1 MNMSEKIDGALQENV
16 LCLLVFDDEFCPIVR
31 NTISAN
37 LFESAVFREIASHA
51 IDYFDQFKEAIK
63 EHLADEL
70 EGVLAGSDKRKAS
83 SYRRVLDNLFLAK
96 DGMNR
101 EYVVSKLNSFVRQQ
115 NLKSA
120 IVKAVEAV
128 EDGNVDQAEIE
139 LNKGLA
145 SQMVSFEIGT
155 NFSDPKQ
162 SLQFFDHV
170 SDGIQTGIT
179 QLDNRDICPR
189 RQELFM
195 LVAPA
200 KKGKS
205 WGLIQI
211 GKWALL
217 QRKKVLHITL
227 EMSEQRVSMRYVQ
240 SFFSIS
246 KREAKVRYPK
256 FTLDEDGSFSNIV
269 MEEMI
274 RPTLKDKGIR
284 TQIASRLTREFR
296 KRPPLI
302 IKQFPTGSLTIP
314 MLNAYLDGLER
325 FHKFVPDVL
334 IVDYPKLM
342 KMDVANMRI
351 ELGAITEKLRGV
363 AVERNLALVTAA
375 QGNRDSAS
383 AMIVTDTM
391 IGEDYSQIATADNV
405 VTYTQTAQEKVIGLA
420 RLYVSNGRNDEDKF
434 VVLISQS
441 YSTGQFCLDS
451 AMLALHYDDL
461 LEKLSPTAEGRRRKR
476 AAAED
481 KE

>member
-1 MNMSEKIDGALQENV
+1 MKDELLSGALQENI
-16 LCLLVFDDEFCPIVR
+16 LTLLVFDDTFCPIVR
-31 NTISAN
+31 NTVSPN
-37 LFESAVFREIASHA
+37 LFESAIFREIASHA
-51 IDYFDQFKEAIK
+51 IDYFDQFKVAIK

-70 EGVLAGSDKRKAS
+70 EISLNGPDKRKAA
-83 SYRRVLDNLFLAK
+83 SYKRVLDNLFMAK

-128 EDGNVDQAEIE
+128 EDGNIDQAEIE

-145 SQMVSFEIGT
+145 SQVISFEPGT
-155 NFSDPKQ
+155 SFADPKQ
-162 SLQFFDHV
+162 SLQFFDSV
-170 SDGIQTGIT
+170 TDGIQTGIA
-179 QLDNRDICPR
+179 QLDKRDICPR

-195 LVAPA
+195 FVAPA

-205 WGLIQI
+205 WALMQV
-211 GKWALL
+211 GKFALL

-227 EMSEQRVSMRYVQ
+227 EMSEQRVSMRYIQ

-246 KREAKVRYPK
+246 KREATIRYPR
-256 FTLDEDGSFSNIV
+256 FTLDDDGSFSSIT
-269 MEEMI
+269 MEELT
-274 RPTLKDKGIR
+274 RPTLKDDGIR
-284 TQIASRLTREFR
+284 AQLASRLQREFR

-302 IKQFPTGSLTIP
+302 IKQFPTGALTIP

-334 IVDYPKLM
+334 ILDYPKLM
-342 KMDVANMRI
+342 KIDAQNMRI
-351 ELGAITEKLRGV
+351 ELGAVTERLRGV

-405 VTYTQTAQEKVIGLA
+405 VTYTQTAQEKKLGLA

-434 VVLISQS
+434 IVLISQS
-441 YSTGQFCLDS
+441 YAIGQFCLDS
-451 AMLALHYDDL
+451 SMMSMNYDDV
-461 LEKLSPTAEGRRRKR
+461 LERLSPTQEGRRRRK
-476 AAAED
+476 AAE
-481 KE
+481 ERE

>member
-1 MNMSEKIDGALQENV
+1 MNADEKLSASLSENILT
-16 LCLLVFDDEFCPIVR
+16 LLVFDTEFCPIVR

-37 LFESAVFREIASHA
+37 LFESAVFREIAAHA
-51 IDYFDQFKEAIK
+51 IDYYDQFKEAIK
-63 EHLADEL
+63 EHLADEM
-70 EGVLAGSDKRKAS
+70 EDVLDGADKRKAA
-83 SYRRVLDNLFLAK
+83 SYKRVLDNLFLAK

-115 NLKSA
+115 SLKSA

-128 EDGNVDQAEIE
+128 EDGNIDQAEIE
-139 LNKGLA
+139 LNKGLK
-145 SQMVSFEIGT
+145 SQMVSFELGT
-155 NFSDPKQ
+155 AFADPKQ

-170 SDGIQTGIT
+170 TDGIQTGIT
-179 QLDNRDICPR
+179 QLDRRDICPR

-195 LVAPA
+195 VVAPA

-205 WGLIQI
+205 WALMQI

-217 QRKKVLHITL
+217 QRKKVLHVTL
-227 EMSEQRVSMRYVQ
+227 EMSEQRVSMRYIQ
-240 SFFSIS
+240 SFFSVS
-246 KREAKVRYPK
+246 KREAKIRYPK
-256 FTLDEDGSFSNIV
+256 FTHDDDGHFSNIT
-269 MEEMI
+269 MEEI
-274 RPTLKDKGIR
+274 VRPTLLDEGIR
-284 TQIASRLTREFR
+284 AKLSSRLTREFR

-302 IKQFPTGSLTIP
+302 IKQFPTGALTIA

-334 IVDYPKLM
+334 ILDYPKLM
-342 KMDVANMRI
+342 KISALNLRI
-351 ELGAITEKLRGV
+351 ELGGITEQLRGI

-405 VTYTQTAQEKVIGLA
+405 VTYTQTAQEKKLGLA

-441 YSTGQFCLDS
+441 YASGQFCLDS
-451 AMLALHYDDL
+451 AMLANNYDDV
-461 LEKLSPTAEGRRRKR
+461 LERLSPTPAGKRRQRQ
-476 AAAED
+476 AED
-481 KE
+481 RE

>member
-1 MNMSEKIDGALQENV
+1 MKEDLLSGALQENI
-16 LCLLVFDDEFCPIVR
+16 LTLLVFDDEFCPIVR

-37 LFESAVFREIASHA
+37 LFESAVFRDIAAHA
-51 IDYFDQFKEAIK
+51 IDYYDKFNEAIK

-70 EGVLAGSDKRKAS
+70 EVVLAGGDKRKSA
-83 SYRRVLDNLFLAK
+83 SYRRVLDNLFMAK

-101 EYVVSKLNSFVRQQ
+101 EYVISKLHSFVRQQ
-115 NLKSA
+115 TLKSA

-139 LNKGLA
+139 LNKGLK
-145 SQMVSFEIGT
+145 SQMVSFELGT
-155 NFSDPKQ
+155 SFSDPRQ

-170 SDGIQTGIT
+170 TDGIQTGIV

-189 RQELFM
+189 RQELYMF
-195 LVAPA
+195 VAPA
-200 KKGKS
+200 KKGKT
-205 WGLIQI
+205 WAMMQL

-217 QRKKVLHITL
+217 ARKRVLHITL
-227 EMSEQRVSMRYVQ
+227 EMSEQRVSMRYIQ

-246 KREAKVRYPK
+246 KREAKIRYPR
-256 FTLDEDGSFSNIV
+256 FTLDEDGRFSNISI
-269 MEEMI
+269 EEI
-274 RPTLKDKGIR
+274 VRPTLKDEGIR
-284 TQIASRLTREFR
+284 AHLASRLEREFR

-302 IKQFPTGSLTIP
+302 IKQFATGSLTIP

-334 IVDYPKLM
+334 IIDYPKLM
-342 KMDVANMRI
+342 KLNAQNLRI
-351 ELGAITEKLRGV
+351 ELGSVTEQLRGI

-391 IGEDYSQIATADNV
+391 IGEDYSQVATADNV
-405 VTYTQTAQEKVIGLA
+405 ITYTQTPQEKKLGLA

-441 YSTGQFCLDS
+441 YATGQFCLDS
-451 AMLALHYDDL
+451 AMMSERYDDV
-461 LEKLSPTAEGRRRKR
+461 LERMAPAASRGRRRP
-476 AAAED
+476 AEE

>member
-1 MNMSEKIDGALQENV
+1 MKEELLSGALQENI
-16 LCLLVFDDEFCPIVR
+16 LTLLVFDDEFCPIVR

-37 LFESAVFREIASHA
+37 LFESAVFRDIAAHA
-51 IDYFDQFKEAIK
+51 IDYYDKFKEAIK

-70 EGVLAGSDKRKAS
+70 EGVLEGGDKRKAA
-83 SYRRVLDNLFLAK
+83 SYRRVLDNIFMAK
-96 DGMNR
+96 DGMNS
-101 EYVVSKLNSFVRQQ
+101 EYVVSKLHGFVRQQ
-115 NLKSA
+115 TLKSA

-139 LNKGLA
+139 LNKGLK
-145 SQMVSFEIGT
+145 SQMVSFELGT
-155 NFSDPKQ
+155 SFSDPKQ

-170 SDGIQTGIT
+170 TDGIQTGIA

-189 RQELFM
+189 RQELYMF
-195 LVAPA
+195 VAPA
-200 KKGKS
+200 KKGKT
-205 WGLIQI
+205 WALMQL

-217 QRKKVLHITL
+217 ARKKVLHITL
-227 EMSEQRVSMRYVQ
+227 EMSEQRVSMRYIQ

-246 KREAKVRYPK
+246 KREAKIRYPR
-256 FTLDEDGSFSNIV
+256 FTLDEDGRFSNISI
-269 MEEMI
+269 EEI
-274 RPTLKDKGIR
+274 VRPTLRDEGIR
-284 TQIASRLTREFR
+284 AQLASRLEREFR

-302 IKQFPTGSLTIP
+302 IKQFATGSLTIP

-325 FHKFVPDVL
+325 FHKFIPDVL
-334 IVDYPKLM
+334 ILDYPKLM
-342 KMDVANMRI
+342 KLNAQNLRI
-351 ELGAITEKLRGV
+351 ELGSITEQLRGI

-405 VTYTQTAQEKVIGLA
+405 ITYTQTAQEKKLGLA

-441 YSTGQFCLDS
+441 YATGQFCLDS
-451 AMLALHYDDL
+451 AMMSENYDDV
-461 LEKLSPTAEGRRRKR
+461 LERMAPSPGRGRRRP
-476 AAAED
+476 AED

>member
-1 MNMSEKIDGALQENV
+1 MKEELLSGALQENI
-16 LCLLVFDDEFCPIVR
+16 LTLLVFDDEFCPIVR
-31 NTISAN
+31 NTVSAN
-37 LFESAVFREIASHA
+37 LFESKIFKEIASHA

-70 EGVLAGSDKRKAS
+70 EGILDGTDKRKAA
-83 SYRRVLDNLFLAK
+83 SYKRVLDNLFMAK

-101 EYVVSKLNSFVRQQ
+101 EYVVSKLNVFVRQQ
-115 NLKSA
+115 GLKSA

-128 EDGNVDQAEIE
+128 ESGNIDQAEIE
-139 LNKGLA
+139 LNKGLS
-145 SQMVSFEIGT
+145 SQMVSFELGT

-170 SDGIQTGIT
+170 ADGIQTGIG
-179 QLDNRDICPR
+179 QLDRRDICPR

-195 LVAPA
+195 FVAPA

-205 WGLIQI
+205 WALIQV
-211 GKWALL
+211 GKYALL
-217 QRKKVLHITL
+217 QRKKVLHVTL
-227 EMSEQRVSMRYVQ
+227 EMSEQRVSMRYIQ

-246 KREAKVRYPK
+246 KREAKLQCPK
-256 FTLDEDGSFSNIV
+256 FTLDEYGQFSNIT
-269 MEEMI
+269 MEEI
-274 RPTLKDKGIR
+274 VRPTLKDAGIR
-284 TQIASRLTREFR
+284 AHLTSRLTREFR

-342 KMDVANMRI
+342 KLDAQNLRI
-351 ELGAITEKLRGV
+351 ELGGITEKLRGV

-383 AMIVTDTM
+383 AQIVTDTM

-405 VTYTQTAQEKVIGLA
+405 VTYTQTAQEKALGLA

-434 VVLISQS
+434 VVLVSQS
-441 YSTGQFCLDS
+441 YAIGQFCLDS
-451 AMLALHYDDL
+451 AMMANHYDDL
-461 LEKLSPTAEGRRRKR
+461 LERLSPTAEGRRRRR
-476 AAAED
+476 AAGDRE
-481 KE
+481 